1 MAETTQSQ
9 AVAEKIETEEK
20 KLSKHL
26 LVFLRRRGQAIA
38 YKQSLLPSEQY
49 STGEEGLE
57 WGNGA
62 VKAW

>member
-57 WGNGA
+57 
-62 VKAW
+62 